1 MIRFTVSEGSH
12 SLSCARCNGTTE
24 VKVYTEAG
32 AFRIKTAKGAVRVKP
47 SSS

>member
-12 SLSCARCNGTTE
+12 SLTCPRCACATE
-24 VKVYTEAG
+24 VKVYTEG
-32 AFRIKTAKGAVRVKP
+32 QNYRIKTAKGAVRVKP